1 MADHGAEISLRI
13 GQHVRHRD
21 HAGQRVTGHVNSL
34 QIESEKGLTATVLLD
49 APIIIPACDEG
60 DREIR
65 INWQTVP
72 VTELSPFDERDEQIA
87 ELLALLRS
95 TRQQLEV
102 ANDGLQIG
110 GLLHDIL
117 LRDLDSALAKFAA
130 VNHG

>member
-1 MADHGAEISLRI
+1 MADHGTEISLRI

-72 VTELSPFDERDEQIA
+72 VTELSPFDDRDELIA
-87 ELLALLRS
+87 MMLATLHKARAG
-95 TRQQLEV
+95 LEI
-102 ANDGLQIG
+102 ANEGIEYS
-110 GLLHDIL
+110 GLLW
-117 LRDLDSALAKFAA
+117 DLDVAIAKATGAA
-130 VNHG
+130 HG